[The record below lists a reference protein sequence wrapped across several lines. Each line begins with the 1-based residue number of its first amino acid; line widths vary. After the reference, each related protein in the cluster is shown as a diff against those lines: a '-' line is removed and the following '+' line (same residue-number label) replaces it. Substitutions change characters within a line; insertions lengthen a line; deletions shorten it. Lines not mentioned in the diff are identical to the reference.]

1 MTDEGKP
8 ARPQIVNL
16 EEQLE
21 ELSPEQVEQAKGG
34 LTDPTTGYP
43 DPTGSYTDTP
53 SPGRWIR

>member
-21 ELSPEQVEQAKGG
+21 ELSPE
-34 LTDPTTGYP
+34 
-43 DPTGSYTDTP
+43 
-53 SPGRWIR
+53 